1 MTFLKKYPIVNKIIP
16 GIAEVSPED
25 QNVFFYSPEGA
36 ELIRL
41 VSNNHFD
48 TSYAIGGI
56 GDSYAL
62 RLKRPALDNKI
73 TDFQNKIE
81 SSESF
86 LALKTAIIQRRLQC
100 LWEYQSLSLEEQKI
114 LADTTYSIEFY
125 QSQNIQAWMMAMQ
138 QDNAQ
143 HIINIRHQMDHKRN
157 QLLRQARNQMG
168 VILSRNIDPNTLYSL
183 AKEIYLSKKDIKE
196 KRNTIHQYMN
206 LHSIWN
212 QRVQPPTLSMSIS
225 YLAQHVDV
233 SNIKRYMDRIGDA
246 HTFYQF
252 FGLSTG
258 HGGWELNYLDLYNYN
273 RNRESIS
280 SAKAVLY
287 ALISP
292 LHAFFHEYVQ
302 IAQYEK
308 NALSIMI
315 RALIPILIIGLFLG
329 GTLSLMAPLA
339 VSELIEFLF
348 FFPALYAAIGVASA
362 YVELK
367 NQAYADFITFWWG
380 DIYQTPAFQVNPRL
394 LRSFDD
400 DLERAQSIADFY
412 ILSLKA
418 CDKKEQE
425 YALIPKGTLTT
436 NQLDDRKK
444 NIIRKS
450 TLLLEWYDIHS
461 NDELGCDETPS
472 IIKRRLHTD
481 GLDERQQLI
490 QNTTRYTDLFLGEVD
505 THLNEPARQTN
516 PCLFFSLKNETRN
529 VGQRCAEHEEK
540 LARIESIYSQ
550 CRF

>member
-25 QNVFFYSPEGA
+25 QNVFFCSPEGT
-36 ELIRL
+36 ELNRL
-41 VSNNHFD
+41 VLNNHFD
-48 TSYAIGGI
+48 TSFAIGGI
-56 GDSYAL
+56 GDSCAL
-62 RLKRPALDNKI
+62 RLRKLDVEKKI
-73 TDFQNKIE
+73 TDFQNIIKL
-81 SSESF
+81 SASF

-100 LWEYQSLSLEEQKI
+100 FWEYQCLSLEEQKI
-114 LADTTYSIEFY
+114 LAQTTYSIEFY
-125 QSQNIQAWMMAMQ
+125 QSKNIQAWMIAMQ
-138 QDNAQ
+138 QDNAEN
-143 HIINIRHQMDHKRN
+143 IIRIRDKMYDKRN
-157 QLLRQARNQMG
+157 QLLEQARNQMG
-168 VILSRNIDPNTLYSL
+168 VILSRTIDLHTLHKL
-183 AKEIYLSKKDIKE
+183 AIEIYLSKKDIKE
-196 KRNTIHQYMN
+196 KRNTIDQYMN
-206 LHSIWN
+206 RHPIWE

-252 FGLSTG
+252 FGLSTE
-258 HGGWELNYLDLYNYN
+258 HGGWELDYLDLYNYN

-339 VSELIEFLF
+339 VSELLEFLF

-461 NDELGCDETPS
+461 NDALGSDETQS
-472 IIKRRLHTD
+472 IIKLRLDTD
-481 GLDERQQLI
+481 GQDEHQQLGH
-490 QNTTRYTDLFLGEVD
+490 NTTHYRDLFLSEVD
-505 THLNEPARQTN
+505 THLNEPTRQTN

-529 VGQRCAEHEEK
+529 VGQRCAKHEEK